1 MTGSNT
7 LADRHISKT
16 ENRIQ
21 DLSEH
26 KWRYTVDQRSH
37 NANLV
42 PAPKIHLP
50 KTSDILRILHGK
62 AVCQ

>member
-1 MTGSNT
+1 MTGRNT
-7 LADRHISKT
+7 LADRHISKM
-16 ENRIQ
+16 ENRKQ
-21 DLSEH
+21 DLSKR
-26 KWRYTVDQRSH
+26 KWRYTADQGSH